1 MPTQIGSTVLLLM
14 SFKMTMGMFVAGS
27 IMRPRIF
34 ISTSIPPP
42 PPQPLHH
49 TLTYQRIRSC
59 ARHPH
64 VEILT
69 NETVAIV
76 CFAGKIQRAILRC
89 ASDPLPQ
96 GLIPSLDQHLLHRAD
111 GFRIPPDL
119 NGALPLLH
127 DHQ

>member
-27 IMRPRIF
+27 IIRPRIF

-49 TLTYQRIRSC
+49 TLTDQRIRSR

-64 VEILT
+64 IEIPAD
-69 NETVAIV
+69 EIVTVV
-76 CFAGKIQRAILRC
+76 RLAGEIQRAILRR
-89 ASDPLPQ
+89 ASDPLSQ
-96 GLIPSLDQHLLHRAD
+96 RLVAAFYQHLLHRTD

-119 NGALPLLH
+119 NGA
-127 DHQ
+127 